1 MVDLWLMQSQRYI
14 DVALEEGFRKF
25 TWHAAR
31 LLTSKHE
38 MFSWVRAHSSAYGPV
53 QVMII
58 DHSGAAEYSTFAGY
72 DKPLAVY
79 PTWSPD
85 EGWDALEWLMENH
98 VGLDK
103 KLCTDAG
110 IHMQMRPVYGQKHRV
125 VVHRIPPSGQER
137 QDFMLQMREVQLKY
151 PDVELFVS
159 GANRFSDLF
168 GIGLKAVDY
177 YPHALSPTGA
187 AKDRTILPTGKQ
199 LVGHITYDKRY
210 KDWFTLIGLAQEDIH
225 NLDDQ
230 VRVCLRAAAW
240 ARRNFQSVTPFV
252 IQNTKAG
259 RNTVFRPTEF
269 RMISDKDFILPAARR
284 RLMRN
289 IGFQTGEL
297 DQFTCDT
304 CIVHNACTLYRE
316 GSVCTVKGSDAVAL
330 ADAFGSRSADVI
342 MTGLSNLLHR
352 NAERLEDAMAEEKAS
367 GELDPEV
374 TKLSKMVFDQ
384 GTKLVKLID
393 PSKAGGPK
401 VQVNVGVAAGGQ
413 ANVGISGADPK
424 QLVATLVAELEAAG
438 IPREKIDGNMIKGVL
453 RNMAN
458 VPKQQAI
465 STAVAAQQI
474 SVPVQSTR
482 PKTIEGTAT

>member
-38 MFSWVRAHSSAYGPV
+38 LFSWVRAHSSAYGPV
-53 QVMII
+53 RVMII
-58 DHSGAAEYSTFAGY
+58 DHSGAPEYSTFAGY
-72 DKPLAVY
+72 EKPMAVY

-85 EGWDALEWLMENH
+85 EGWDSLEWLMQND
-98 VGLDK
+98 VGQDK
-103 KLCTDAG
+103 DLCGNTS
-110 IHMQMRPVYGQKHRV
+110 IQVQMRPVYGQKHRV

-137 QDFMLQMREVQLKY
+137 QDFMLQMREVQLRY

-187 AKDRTILPTGKQ
+187 AAHRTILPTGKQ
-199 LVGHITYDKRY
+199 LIKDITYDRRY
-210 KDWFTLIGLAQEDIH
+210 QDWFTLIGLAQEDI
-225 NLDDQ
+225 LDVNDQ

-240 ARRNFQSVTPFV
+240 AKRNFQSVTPFV
-252 IQNTKAG
+252 VQPMRGG
-259 RNTVFRPTEF
+259 RNTVFRPSEF
-269 RMISDKDFILPAARR
+269 RMVSDKDFILPAARR
-284 RLMRN
+284 RVMRN
-289 IGFQTGEL
+289 IGFSTDEL
-297 DQFTCDT
+297 DQYTCDT

-316 GSVCTVKGSDAVAL
+316 GSVCIVKGSDAVAL

-342 MTGLSNLLHR
+342 MTGLSKLLEK
-352 NAERLEDAMAEEKAS
+352 NAERLENALVNEEAA

-374 TKLSKMVFDQ
+374 TKLSKTVFDQ
-384 GTKLVKLID
+384 GVKLVKLID
-393 PSKAGGPK
+393 PSKAGGTK
-401 VQVNVGVAAGGQ
+401 VQVNVGVGAGGQ
-413 ANVGISGADPK
+413 ANVGIASSDPK
-424 QLVATLVAELEAAG
+424 QLMATIVAELEAAG
-438 IPREKIDGNMIKGVL
+438 IPRDKIDSNMVKGVL

-458 VPKQQAI
+458 VPQQQAI
-465 STAVAAQQI
+465 STAVASQQALKA
-474 SVPVQSTR
+474 PLLNQ
-482 PKTIEGTAT
+482 KTIEGTTA